1 MKKERR
7 VWIAAGNDE
16 WVPGVVT
23 HENVQ
28 VNVVGKTDMRGQ
40 PMTGQ
45 RLVTCLLPD
54 TGDSVTVPESTLRP
68 RDDDG
73 GDDSLGAGL
82 LGGGGSTAKGAG
94 GLLGGARRKA
104 EAAAKRIAS
113 PGQPKPGARIAPE
126 VRAVREEAV
135 LTVTTGGSQ
144 VEITATVATFGARV
158 ARLGNV
164 PLNRAYPPLA
174 DAQLTNPHEL
184 RGAIAVIARGGV
196 PFVEKARRAQVR
208 RASARACALAPT
220 AFAQPRW
227 WCSGG

>member
-1 MKKERR
+1 M
-7 VWIAAGNDE
+7 
-16 WVPGVVT
+16 
-23 HENVQ
+23 
-28 VNVVGKTDMRGQ
+28 VNR
-40 PMTGQ
+40 
-45 RLVTCLLPD
+45 
-54 TGDSVTVPESTLRP
+54 
-68 RDDDG
+68 
-73 GDDSLGAGL
+73 
-82 LGGGGSTAKGAG
+82 GGGSRTEFGDGVVDEPLVLREDAAEQVVVAVPG
-94 GLLGGARRKA
+94 GVLA
-104 EAAAKRIAS
+104 
-113 PGQPKPGARIAPE
+113 
-126 VRAVREEAV
+126 VVREEAV